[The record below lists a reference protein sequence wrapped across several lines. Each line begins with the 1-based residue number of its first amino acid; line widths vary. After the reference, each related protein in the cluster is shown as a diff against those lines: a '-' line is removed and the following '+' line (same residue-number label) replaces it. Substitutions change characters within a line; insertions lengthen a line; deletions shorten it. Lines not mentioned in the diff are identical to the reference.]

1 MAFHQIADLD
11 AVAAGQPLGLLVGQ
25 RPGQE
30 LAALG
35 VGAVGKTQNGQTALF
50 RATARGGHVV
60 EQQLFAQHGIDRV
73 GQGGALARAK
83 SAVFAEE
90 TGHHRVG
97 GVVKFKGEPDQFGAG
112 FQQGFRMHK
121 PLLSSPPHFN
131 HV

>member
-1 MAFHQIADLD
+1 MLSQRASHW
-11 AVAAGQPLGLLVGQ
+11 AAWSFSAPASYS
-25 RPGQE
+25 RP
-30 LAALG
+30 
-35 VGAVGKTQNGQTALF
+35 F
-50 RATARGGHVV
+50 RAAARGGHVV

-90 TGHHRVG
+90 TGHRRVG

-112 FQQGFRMHK
+112 FHQGFRMHK